1 MAAANSSTNT
11 RARARTAAS
20 KKTGR
25 SQGAKKTSSQAAGKK
40 TKTDKDKIHQR
51 KIQDVN
57 EYKDRMAFETAITLI
72 VMAIT

>member
-40 TKTDKDKIHQR
+40 LKLIKIKYTRGKYRMLMKIKTGWHLKQP
-51 KIQDVN
+51 
-57 EYKDRMAFETAITLI
+57 
-72 VMAIT
+72 